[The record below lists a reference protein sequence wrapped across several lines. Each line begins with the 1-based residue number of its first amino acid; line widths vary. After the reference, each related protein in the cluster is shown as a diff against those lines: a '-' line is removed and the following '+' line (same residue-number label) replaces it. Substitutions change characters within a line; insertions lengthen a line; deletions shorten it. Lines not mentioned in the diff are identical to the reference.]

1 MTEAEAL
8 AIAVKAIVSAFVT
21 TEKKDEPHLVKP
33 RRRKMVR
40 RASAVASDDG
50 EQLPF
55 GIGDA
60 LSGEIPV
67 GDFTAPEVTVSE
79 LEAMFNSEI
88 PPPGMYNKY
97 AEDRDIPGWVA

>member
-21 TEKKDEPHLVKP
+21 TEKKDEKRLAP
-33 RRRKMVR
+33 RRAPK
-40 RASAVASDDG
+40 RASVSAPRVDIDPGLFPSV
-50 EQLPF
+50 
-55 GIGDA
+55 
-60 LSGEIPV
+60 SGEIL
-67 GDFTAPEVTVSE
+67 GEFTPPEVTVSE